1 LRCKSDGQTG
11 TFTGRQSGVKA
22 EEKIPLKPQTELVR
36 VRRRQSR
43 AIETRAKILKAAIA
57 EFADKGFE
65 GTSTRVIAE
74 HADVRHALL
83 IYHFQSKR
91 GIWEAVMTDVLSS
104 FRDTFD
110 HRLAGLA
117 GVDDITKLQLLHA
130 DFIRMAA
137 ARPELHWLMSHEAG
151 KGGDRID
158 WIAEN
163 LLGNFTTW
171 TTLIDSAQ
179 QAGCY
184 VAGNP
189 LHLHYV
195 FIGAAARIF
204 MLAGEV
210 KLITGR
216 SPFDADFIE
225 EHILVCRNLF
235 FRDPPA
241 RRTRARTA
249 TSGD

>member
-1 LRCKSDGQTG
+1 M
-11 TFTGRQSGVKA
+11 KA
-22 EEKIPLKPQTELVR
+22 EEIIAEPQPEVVN

-43 AIETRAKILKAAIA
+43 AIETRAKILQAAIA

-65 GTSTRVIAE
+65 GASTRVIADQ
-74 HADVRHALL
+74 ADVRHALL

-104 FRDTFD
+104 FRETFD
-110 HRLAGLA
+110 RRLAGLE
-117 GVDDITKLQLLHA
+117 GVDDVTKLQLLHA

-151 KGGDRID
+151 KGGERID
-158 WIAEN
+158 WIAET
-163 LLGNFTTW
+163 LLDGNFATF
-171 TTLIDSAQ
+171 TTLIRGAQ
-179 QAGCY
+179 AAGCY
-184 VAGNP
+184 VAGDP

-195 FIGAAARIF
+195 FLGAAARIF

-216 SPFDADFIE
+216 SPFDANFIE
-225 EHILVCRNLF
+225 EHIAVCRDLF

-241 RRTRARTA
+241 KRRKVPPIA
-249 TSGD
+249 